1 MWNTEAQ
8 TDIAASPGR
17 VWQLLADVAGWP
29 RWNAG
34 VAAARLL
41 GPFATG
47 SRFEM
52 QLPDG
57 GPLLQSELADVQPGR
72 YFTDVTAFHGVV
84 VRVTH
89 AIAPQ
94 SEGGVRVTYRTE
106 VEGPGAAE
114 IGAGVSADFPDVLAA
129 LKRLAEAGAQRGKV
143 AGSSHSPCRPCRA
156 SP

>member
-17 VWQLLADVAGWP
+17 VWQLRADVAGWP

-57 GPLLQSELADVQPGR
+57 GPLLQNRRWRHLANPV
-72 YFTDVTAFHGVV
+72 FLASAF
-84 VRVTH
+84 
-89 AIAPQ
+89 AWWCA
-94 SEGGVRVTYRTE
+94 
-106 VEGPGAAE
+106 
-114 IGAGVSADFPDVLAA
+114 
-129 LKRLAEAGAQRGKV
+129 
-143 AGSSHSPCRPCRA
+143 
-156 SP
+156 

>member
-1 MWNTEAQ
+1 MQILTYIGRRLIFVGPQ
-8 TDIAASPGR
+8 LIGILLVTFLLLKLIPGDPA
-17 VWQLLADVAGWP
+17 VMM
-29 RWNAG
+29 
-34 VAAARLL
+34 L

-129 LKRLAEAGAQRGKV
+129 LKRLAEAGAPAR
-143 AGSSHSPCRPCRA
+143 
-156 SP
+156 